1 MRLLGLCLLFCMG
14 LVGGELS
21 NLTLESEAAILID
34 ADTGR
39 ILYEKNARK
48 REYPA
53 STTKVATALYLIERS
68 KLDMKK
74 ICTVDQDSVGW
85 LSAAKKEKSGYKSPA
100 YWLEPGATHIAL
112 KVDEEV
118 SVQDLFYGMML
129 ASGDDCSNILA
140 KQAQEQGSIPKFC
153 EEMNAYLRKEVGCKD
168 TQFKNPHGLF
178 HPDHYTTAHDL
189 AMIAKRAMRSPLFR
203 KVVASTSY
211 TRESG
216 GSTAVIA
223 QGNKLLLPGKYYY
236 KHAIGIKTGYI
247 AKAKHNV
254 VAAAKKDGRTLIA
267 VLMHCEKRPQLFKET
282 AELFDAA
289 FKKE

>member
-1 MRLLGLCLLFCMG
+1 MRWVLTCLLFCTG
-14 LVGGELS
+14 LLGGELS
-21 NLTLESEAAILID
+21 NLSIESDAAILID

-53 STTKVATALYLIERS
+53 STTKVATALYLIERTN
-68 KLDMKK
+68 LDLKK

-85 LSAAKKEKSGYKSPA
+85 MSAAKKEKSGYKSPA

-112 KVDEEV
+112 KVDEQV
-118 SVQDLFYGMML
+118 SVQDLLYGMML

-140 KQAQEQGSIPKFC
+140 KQAQADGNIAKFC
-153 EEMNAYLRKEVGCKD
+153 EEMNSYLRKEVGCKD

-178 HPDHYTTAHDL
+178 HPDHYTTAYDL

-211 TRESG
+211 TRQSG
-216 GSTAVIA
+216 GSTAVIT
-223 QGNKLLLPGKYYY
+223 QGNKLLLPGQYNY

-247 AKAKHNV
+247 AKAKHNI

-267 VLMHCEKRPQLFKET
+267 VLMHCEKRPQLFKE
-282 AELFDAA
+282 ASELLDAG
-289 FKKE
+289 FKQ